1 VSASHRLVLRLLLFP
16 CSSGV
21 LGSGRGSGCELGMG
35 KPLAGAHVVAR
46 RVDKD
51 GLAKLNARHASEL
64 STTLYV
70 ERACQL
76 SRISLL
82 LHEGQHE

>member
-1 VSASHRLVLRLLLFP
+1 
-16 CSSGV
+16 
-21 LGSGRGSGCELGMG
+21 MG